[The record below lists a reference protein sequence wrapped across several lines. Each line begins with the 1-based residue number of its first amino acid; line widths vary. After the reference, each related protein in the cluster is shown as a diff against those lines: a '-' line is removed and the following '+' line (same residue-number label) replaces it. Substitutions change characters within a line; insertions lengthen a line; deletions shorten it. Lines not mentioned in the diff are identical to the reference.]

1 MTCLCI
7 ELIKKTEIMKKIL
20 VALLAVTMTVGTI
33 QAQEKLF
40 KVKSFDKL
48 IVSPHIAVNLVE
60 GEEESV
66 VIENAKVS
74 LDKINVEVEGRTLRL
89 YLDGAKVVT
98 KSERISTDQWRG
110 SKSLYNGTMA
120 TATVTYRKLENLS
133 IRGEEVVRCK
143 NLFNADDFKMSLYG
157 EAKVYFDSVSIDE
170 LTVAIYGSSYLEIGE
185 GTVTRQVFRAYGE
198 SEVNTV
204 GMMAGETKI
213 TAYGESNFRVHVK
226 DRLKVTCYGETN
238 VNYMGSPEV
247 DKGLIFGEAR
257 IRKIG

>member
-1 MTCLCI
+1 
-7 ELIKKTEIMKKIL
+7 MKK
-20 VALLAVTMTVGTI
+20 LLFIVLTIAIMTGNVL
-33 QAQEKLF
+33 AQEKTF
-40 KVKSFDKL
+40 NVKSFDKL

-60 GEEESV
+60 DEEESV
-66 VIENAKVS
+66 VIENAKIS

-110 SKSLYNGTMA
+110 SKSLYNGTIA

-185 GTVTRQVFRAYGE
+185 GAVARQVFRAYGE
-198 SEVNTV
+198 SEVNTE
-204 GMMAGETKI
+204 GMVAGETKI
-213 TAYGESNFRVHVK
+213 TAYGESNFRVNVK

-238 VNYMGSPEV
+238 VNYTGNPEV

>member
-1 MTCLCI
+1 
-7 ELIKKTEIMKKIL
+7 MKKIL
-20 VALLAVTMTVGTI
+20 VALLAVTMTVGAI
-33 QAQEKLF
+33 QAQEKSF
-40 KVKSFDKL
+40 NVKSFDKL

-157 EAKVYFDSVSIDE
+157 EAKVYFNSVSIDE

-185 GTVTRQVFRAYGE
+185 GAVARQVFRAYGE

-204 GMMAGETKI
+204 GMMADETKI

>member
-1 MTCLCI
+1 
-7 ELIKKTEIMKKIL
+7 MKRIL
-20 VALLAVTMTVGTI
+20 VALLAIIMTLGAI
-33 QAQEKLF
+33 QAQEKSF
-40 KVKSFDKL
+40 NVKSFDKL

-60 GEEESV
+60 GEEEGV

-185 GTVTRQVFRAYGE
+185 GTVARQVFRAYGE